1 MTDEPEMVWVE
12 LLHGGV
18 DMHAGDKMAM
28 PKQFADE
35 LVAEGAA
42 KLCDNPPD
50 ATQLPP

>member
-12 LLHGGV
+12 LLQDGM
-18 DMHAGDKMAM
+18 DMKAGDKMSM

-42 KLCDNPPD
+42 KIIPEP
-50 ATQLPP
+50 T